1 MVVVRQSVASLI
13 VVPWQPLILLRV
25 NKVNTAVKIML
36 GMFWF
41 FQHAH
46 LHVERLMHTCSED
59 MKSRRLARCVICH
72 STPQRRGETVCGP
85 VCRRQQWAMYSGAWK
100 RNFFDADGNSPS
112 LDQVLSSCNPHR
124 MVFSVYAYDF
134 FVDCIILLAFAFR
147 QNTMN
152 GNIRLVTSLSVFR
165 YDDAGNPYLVFVFL
179 LSAACTDIF

>member
-1 MVVVRQSVASLI
+1 
-13 VVPWQPLILLRV
+13 
-25 NKVNTAVKIML
+25 
-36 GMFWF
+36 
-41 FQHAH
+41 
-46 LHVERLMHTCSED
+46 
-59 MKSRRLARCVICH
+59 
-72 STPQRRGETVCGP
+72 
-85 VCRRQQWAMYSGAWK
+85 
-100 RNFFDADGNSPS
+100 
-112 LDQVLSSCNPHR
+112 